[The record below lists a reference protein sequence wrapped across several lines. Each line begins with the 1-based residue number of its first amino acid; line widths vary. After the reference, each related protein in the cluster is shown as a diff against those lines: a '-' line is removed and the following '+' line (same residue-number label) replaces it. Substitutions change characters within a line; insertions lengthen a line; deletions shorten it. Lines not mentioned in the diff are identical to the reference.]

1 MDNFK
6 YCPRCRSEYRPGF
19 DVCADFGV
27 SLVDELPAESTP
39 QATHAP
45 VRLGP
50 DAAEVWRDFHE
61 VEAHMARSMLESNGI
76 DAVVWSA
83 GVGANVP
90 FDDTIA
96 HRVMVRAD
104 DAQEARKLVAATPPA

>member
-1 MDNFK
+1 
-6 YCPRCRSEYRPGF
+6 
-19 DVCADFGV
+19 
-27 SLVDELPAESTP
+27 
-39 QATHAP
+39 
-45 VRLGP
+45 
-50 DAAEVWRDFHE
+50 
-61 VEAHMARSMLESNGI
+61 MARSMLDSNGI

-104 DAQEARKLVAATPPA
+104 DAPEARKLVAAIRSAYRADAPDSRRRHLAIQV

>member
-1 MDNFK
+1 MVRIVVGRTQ
-6 YCPRCRSEYRPGF
+6 PRGPRRTPLDLIEIR
-19 DVCADFGV
+19 
-27 SLVDELPAESTP
+27 STP